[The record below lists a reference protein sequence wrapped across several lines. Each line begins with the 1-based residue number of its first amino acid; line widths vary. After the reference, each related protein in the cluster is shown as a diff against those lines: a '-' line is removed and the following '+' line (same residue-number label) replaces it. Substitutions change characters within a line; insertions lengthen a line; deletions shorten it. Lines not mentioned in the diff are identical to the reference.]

1 MCLNISEDMQKWIE
15 RIILINEEF
24 VIHRGETPSQ
34 ILIQL
39 REMNS
44 QFIPL
49 FRGDDSIGLDDFE

>member
-15 RIILINEEF
+15 RITLINEEF

-34 ILIQL
+34 ILIRI

-49 FRGDDSIGLDDFE
+49 FRGDDSIG

>member
-15 RIILINEEF
+15 RITLINEEF

-34 ILIQL
+34 ILIRI

-49 FRGDDSIGLDDFE
+49 FRGDDSIGRDDFE